1 MNPFLWMKDAAA
13 LLPYR
18 FQARK
23 MAETIRLSP
32 VKYEG
37 LYEPVHRLCGRQKS
51 AARALVEWKV
61 RTCHLYPDSVL
72 ARFVTRF
79 SAASIMQKHPDW
91 VAGVLMRGILSAGVT
106 RYEAEKL
113 TANPLQASAYRAL
126 DGTAIEEGTS
136 LRVIAPAW
144 YCNGFVVEHG
154 IAEVLK

>member
-1 MNPFLWMKDAAA
+1 MNPFLWLKDAAA

-18 FQARK
+18 FQTRK

-51 AARALVEWKV
+51 AARALAEWKV

-72 ARFVTRF
+72 ARFFARF
-79 SAASIMQKHPDW
+79 STAPIMQKHPDW
-91 VAGVLMRGILSAGVT
+91 VALVLMRGILSAGVT
-106 RYEAEKL
+106 RDEAQKL
-113 TANPLQASAYRAL
+113 TADPLRASAYRAL
-126 DGTAIEEGTS
+126 DGTAIEEGAL
-136 LRVIAPAW
+136 LRVISPAW

-154 IAEVLK
+154 IAEVLE